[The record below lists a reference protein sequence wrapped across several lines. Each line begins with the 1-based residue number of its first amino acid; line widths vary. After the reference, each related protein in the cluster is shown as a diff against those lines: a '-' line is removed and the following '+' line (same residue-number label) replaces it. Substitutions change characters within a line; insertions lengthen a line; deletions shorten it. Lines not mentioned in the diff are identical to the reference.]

1 MPMLMIDLLDATR
14 VLEGQISRKLLEV
27 RPGVY
32 VGSLSRR
39 QMETL
44 WNAVVESCPRAALLV
59 YAARNESGVTM
70 KTLGNHRYKIVDCDG
85 LQLISFQQTER
96 VGRSSGVT

>member
-1 MPMLMIDLLDATR
+1 MLMIDLLEAKP

-32 VGSLSRR
+32 VGSLSKR

-44 WNAVVESCPRAALLV
+44 WNAVIESMPRAALLV
-59 YAARNESGVTM
+59 YAAKNECGISM
-70 KTLGNHRYKIVDCDG
+70 KTLGEHRYKIVDCDG
-85 LQLISFQQTER
+85 LQLVSFR
-96 VGRSSGVT
+96 RLWKVGGS